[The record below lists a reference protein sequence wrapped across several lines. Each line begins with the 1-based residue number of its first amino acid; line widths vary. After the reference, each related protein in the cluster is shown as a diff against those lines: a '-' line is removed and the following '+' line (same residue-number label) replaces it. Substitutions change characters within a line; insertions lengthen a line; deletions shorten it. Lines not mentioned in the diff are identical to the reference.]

1 MAQVYNWQLVA
12 TEVDN
17 YEITSYNLKFVK
29 IQYKKYKKYKD
40 TTNKKMQQI
49 KIRQIQI

>member
-17 YEITSYNLKFVK
+17 YEITSYNSKFVK
-29 IQYKKYKKYKD
+29 IQYKNTRNTKI
-40 TTNKKMQQI
+40 QQI